1 VIIVALLLYVIFY
14 KNTRKGRGI
23 GCAKQSLP
31 QINTHP
37 IIQLCTVVVQFK
49 LLDLLLFALF
59 LHGFCKEKRANS
71 FDSPHAA
78 LRSGR
83 GMLKAGCAEP
93 IKTESMTNKEKQ
105 SVNKL

>member
-1 VIIVALLLYVIFY
+1 MV
-14 KNTRKGRGI
+14 GGI
-23 GCAKQSLP
+23 GCAKRNLP

-49 LLDLLLFALF
+49 LLDLLLFALL
-59 LHGFCKEKRANS
+59 LHHFCKEKRENGPR
-71 FDSPHAA
+71 DSPRAA

-83 GMLKAGCAEP
+83 GMLKAGCAAL

>member
-1 VIIVALLLYVIFY
+1 MLFFIKIHARV
-14 KNTRKGRGI
+14 GGI

-71 FDSPHAA
+71 FDSPRAA

-105 SVNKL
+105 SVNKI

>member
-1 VIIVALLLYVIFY
+1 MLLYVIFY
-14 KNTRKGRGI
+14 KNTRKGRGHWL
-23 GCAKQSLP
+23 CKTKLASDK
-31 QINTHP
+31 HP
-37 IIQLCTVVVQFK
+37 PYYTTLHRGCTVQIVGFTAFCA
-49 LLDLLLFALF
+49 LFAWFLF
-59 LHGFCKEKRANS
+59 EKRANS
-71 FDSPHAA
+71 FDSPRAA

>member
-1 VIIVALLLYVIFY
+1 LRFFCIIFVKKKGGTAL
-14 KNTRKGRGI
+14 
-23 GCAKQSLP
+23 
-31 QINTHP
+31 
-37 IIQLCTVVVQFK
+37 
-49 LLDLLLFALF
+49 
-59 LHGFCKEKRANS
+59 
-71 FDSPHAA
+71 DSPRAA

>member
-1 VIIVALLLYVIFY
+1 M
-14 KNTRKGRGI
+14 
-23 GCAKQSLP
+23 
-31 QINTHP
+31 
-37 IIQLCTVVVQFK
+37 VVQFK
-49 LLDLLLFALF
+49 LLDLPLFALF
-59 LHGFCKEKRANS
+59 LHGFCKEKSLAVPDTLR
-71 FDSPHAA
+71 AA